1 MSSIIIVI
9 PYFGNWPF
17 WINVFLASCAKNQS
31 VDFLLL
37 GDCGRPDYLPAN
49 VKFEEVSFIDYKKR
63 VARALGITFDPLVA
77 YKLCDIKPMLGKI
90 HEQDI
95 SDYDFWAFG
104 DLDLV
109 YGDLRA
115 VYTEELL
122 SKYDLISNHATRV
135 SGHLC
140 LIRNTQFMR
149 EVYQKVPGWQE
160 KIESQKHVAFDEK
173 AFSKLFVKHKNFPKI
188 LRRLFNVFYPLSRKS
203 YFVENYTT
211 PNGCITW
218 RDGSSKFPKKW
229 YWSNGSIKNDLDDET
244 CYPYFHFAVW
254 KKKYWVGNEFDRLE
268 KIDLTCI
275 YEFSSEGIR
284 AVQYNE

>member
-95 SDYDFWAFG
+95 SGYDFWGFG

-115 VYTEELL
+115 VYTEDLL